1 MVQSSDETKHY
12 NCDHDRNNE
21 EELDLVNIILVIAL
35 ALVVLILK
43 LPTSCVANF
52 FDVVKNANQ
61 YDIHDDGQD
70 LAALNHG

>member
-35 ALVVLILK
+35 VVVLILK
-43 LPTSCVANF
+43 LPTSRVANF
-52 FDVVKNANQ
+52 LNVVKNANQ